1 MCNADVGTPRRVI
14 GCLVFAFV
22 CFVSRLACLS
32 CIDDVATFVTR
43 RAVGKKKKVGCL
55 PTSWRIVGSV
65 TRS

>member
-1 MCNADVGTPRRVI
+1 MCNAEVGTLRHVI
-14 GCLVFAFV
+14 MVFSF
-22 CFVSRLACLS
+22 CGFFVSCMARLS

-65 TRS
+65 KRS